1 MQDLLLDIS
10 DLSVVIPTDDGPVR
24 AVRNVSFQI
33 NRGKTIGVVGESGCG
48 KSMMGLSL
56 MKLVPKPGYTN
67 GKIVYHDVE
76 NGSKIDIHALNG
88 SGAAI
93 RRIRGGKISMV
104 FQEPL
109 TALNPVYTV
118 GSQISEVLRAHQGMS
133 RQASRE
139 CAVQALS
146 EVGMPGSLQRVD
158 EYPHQLS
165 GGMRQRAMIA
175 MALACG
181 PELLIADEPTTALD
195 VTIQAQILDILKK
208 LKDSR
213 NMAIVMITHDL
224 GVIAEMADD
233 IMIMYSG
240 QVVEMGSA
248 ENIFY
253 RANHPYTRGL
263 INSAPRLNRSK
274 TSRLSTISGTV
285 PSPLNLPIGC
295 SFAPRC
301 RYVSEKCQ
309 APPPLTEIDSG
320 HFVRCWHTEQVA
332 KEI

>member
-1 MQDLLLDIS
+1 
-10 DLSVVIPTDDGPVR
+10 
-24 AVRNVSFQI
+24 
-33 NRGKTIGVVGESGCG
+33 
-48 KSMMGLSL
+48 MMGLSL

-175 MALACG
+175 MALSTK
-181 PELLIADEPTTALD
+181 PKLLIADEPTTALD
-195 VTIQAQILDILKK
+195 VTIQAQVLDLM
-208 LKDSR
+208 KDLVSEFG
-213 NMAIVMITHDL
+213 MAILFITHDL
-224 GVIAEMADD
+224 GVIAQVADRVAV
-233 IMIMYSG
+233 MYLGGIVESG
-240 QVVEMGSA
+240 PVREVLKSPA
-248 ENIFY
+248 
-253 RANHPYTRGL
+253 HPYTRGL
-263 INSAPRLNRSK
+263 INALPKLDSLDEPL
-274 TSRLSTISGTV
+274 TPIPGDI
-285 PSPLNLPIGC
+285 PSPLERPAGC
-295 SFAPRC
+295 VFHTRCPEVLADRCNSSVPQRIKLGHGHSASCFA
-301 RYVSEKCQ
+301 
-309 APPPLTEIDSG
+309 IDS
-320 HFVRCWHTEQVA
+320 
-332 KEI
+332 KEKIA